1 MKVVPTDWLTKQVF
15 FFYQSF
21 LHRHWK
27 FTGQQGK
34 GEDHLLFHSSTSTSS
49 RTLRHLFATLH
60 VRWLSRIFNR
70 NTCIYQAAILDE
82 IYDLI
87 DLPFEWLIH
96 DAMFVCLLDELILG
110 FCYSELTLETN
121 GFELAST
128 ITLVLQANRLTKC
141 ASHPKASSWSYS
153 TKQVHKQGGL
163 DDTPLFIVQLNTL
176 KTYSALIWILFHH
189 SHCLFQASCERNH

>member
-34 GEDHLLFHSSTSTSS
+34 GEDHLLFHSSTSTRS

-96 DAMFVCLLDELILG
+96 DAMFVCLLDELTLG
-110 FCYSELTLETN
+110 FFYSDLTLETG

-128 ITLVLQANRLTKC
+128 IFKWL
-141 ASHPKASSWSYS
+141 SPSS
-153 TKQVHKQGGL
+153 KL
-163 DDTPLFIVQLNTL
+163 P
-176 KTYSALIWILFHH
+176 A
-189 SHCLFQASCERNH
+189 